1 MNVFDL
7 FDESQRPKAPAI
19 SGATEVHRSAGRK
32 LAMIHNMH
40 LSALDET
47 KAMMDRVQDGEDAAK
62 NLAEHVTSLH
72 LWENYRRFGNLCG
85 RECQF
90 LDFHHTSEDTEIFPA
105 IARSGNEGLRRVI
118 ARLTQEHS
126 VIHQL
131 LETLAN
137 NVGDLWSDPN
147 ATNFARTRDT
157 FEVLDKAIRSHFGYE
172 QTELQEAIG
181 YYNVL

>member
-19 SGATEVHRSAGRK
+19 RGATEEHRSAGRK

-47 KAMMDRVQDGEDAAK
+47 KAMIDRIQHGENAAE
-62 NLAEHVTSLH
+62 NLAAHVTSLQ
-72 LWENYRRFGNLCG
+72 LWENYRKFGNLCG
-85 RECQF
+85 RECQY
-90 LDFHHTSEDTEIFPA
+90 LDFHHRSEDTEIFPA
-105 IARSGNEGLRRVI
+105 IAQSGSDGLRRVI

-131 LETLAN
+131 LETLAM
-137 NVGDLWSDPN
+137 NVADLWSDPN
-147 ATNFARTRDT
+147 AANFALTRET
-157 FEVLDKAIRSHFGYE
+157 FEVLDRAIRSHFGYE